1 MAKLKRLKLLT
12 TYENPALGRE
22 ISWKMQV
29 PNKDE
34 AQERL
39 AAIAE
44 KFASSPVESVN
55 GPIPVIEGADPEKCA
70 VM

>member
-1 MAKLKRLKLLT
+1 MTKLKRLKLLT
-12 TYENPALGRE
+12 VYENPALGRE
-22 ISWKMQV
+22 ISWKMQSS
-29 PNKDE
+29 NKEE

-44 KFASSPVESVN
+44 KFANSPVESVV
-55 GPIPVIEGADPEKCA
+55 GPIPTLEGADPEKCT

>member
-1 MAKLKRLKLLT
+1 MAKLKHLKLLT
-12 TYENPALGRE
+12 LYENPALGRE
-22 ISWKMQV
+22 ISWKMQLS
-29 PNKDE
+29 NKEE

-44 KFASSPVESVN
+44 KFASSPVESVVD
-55 GPIPVIEGADPEKCA
+55 PIPMVERADPEKCT